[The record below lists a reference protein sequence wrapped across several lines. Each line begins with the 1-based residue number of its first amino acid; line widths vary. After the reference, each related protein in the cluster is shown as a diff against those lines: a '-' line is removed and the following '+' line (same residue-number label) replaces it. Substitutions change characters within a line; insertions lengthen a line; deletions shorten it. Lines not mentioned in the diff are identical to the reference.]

1 MTKTEF
7 DILTK
12 IKENKQYEADYMAR
26 ILYKP
31 LEAIENAYSE
41 LIRQGYILNG
51 SLTQAGDSL
60 LNTHRIDNAVILSA
74 GMSTRFVPLNFE
86 IPKGLLTVKG
96 EPLIERQICQLRE
109 KGIEEII
116 IVVGYM
122 KEQFEYL
129 VGKYGVILVET
140 DEYETKNNHASIWAA
155 RQYLKNTIITS
166 SDLYFDEN
174 LFETYAYDS
183 FYCTVYVSGK
193 TAERGIETDDDDR
206 ILTTMY
212 GDKCYD
218 IWVTLG

>member
-1 MTKTEF
+1 M
-7 DILTK
+7 
-12 IKENKQYEADYMAR
+12 
-26 ILYKP
+26 
-31 LEAIENAYSE
+31 
-41 LIRQGYILNG
+41 NG

-174 LFETYAYDS
+174 IFETYAYDS
-183 FYCTVYVSGK
+183 F
-193 TAERGIETDDDDR
+193 
-206 ILTTMY
+206 
-212 GDKCYD
+212 
-218 IWVTLG
+218 

>member
-1 MTKTEF
+1 M
-7 DILTK
+7 
-12 IKENKQYEADYMAR
+12 
-26 ILYKP
+26 
-31 LEAIENAYSE
+31 
-41 LIRQGYILNG
+41 NG

-155 RQYLKNTIITS
+155 RQYLKIQS
-166 SDLYFDEN
+166 SLH
-174 LFETYAYDS
+174 LTY
-183 FYCTVYVSGK
+183 
-193 TAERGIETDDDDR
+193 
-206 ILTTMY
+206 ILMKIYSKHTPMIPSIVQSMFQARQRKEALKQMMTTGFSQQCMAINAMTY
-212 GDKCYD
+212 G
-218 IWVTLG
+218 